1 MNRAGQIASFA
12 LWVALIGCASTKI
25 DISGATSKTS
35 LCQASAEHL
44 SALVLWGS
52 MWRADQKD
60 VPRREQAAQRGL
72 AAFFTA
78 FDCFSEVTIRRLPG
92 GRVAAVPTDQ
102 ELLSLAATTDPKPD
116 RVLLVVVRE
125 LGPIVQ
131 LLGSAALVEGGTD
144 VVLDLKVLNVRTDE
158 SLAAFRIH
166 WQNGGAFVIK
176 GVDTLPQ
183 DMSAALAAALGATT
197 ASR

>member
-1 MNRAGQIASFA
+1 MNRAGQIASVA
-12 LWVALIGCASTKI
+12 LCVALIGCASTKI
-25 DISGATSKTS
+25 DIAGTTPEGS

-44 SALVLWGS
+44 SALVLWAS

-78 FDCFSEVTIRRLPG
+78 FDCFTEVTIRRLPG
-92 GRVAAVPTDQ
+92 GRIAAVPTDQ
-102 ELLSLAATTDPKPD
+102 ELLSLAATADPKPD

-131 LLGSAALVEGGTD
+131 LLGSPALVEGGTD

-158 SLAAFRIH
+158 SLAAVRVH

>member
-1 MNRAGQIASFA
+1 MNRAGQIASVA
-12 LWVALIGCASTKI
+12 LCVALIGCASTRI

-52 MWRADQKD
+52 MWRSDQKD

-92 GRVAAVPTDQ
+92 NPIAAVPTDQ
-102 ELLSLAATTDPKPD
+102 ELLSLAATADPKPD
-116 RVLLVVVRE
+116 RVLLIVLRE

-131 LLGSAALVEGGTD
+131 LLGSPALVEGGTD
-144 VVLDLKVLNVRTDE
+144 VVLDLKVLNVRTHE
-158 SLAAFRIH
+158 SLASFRIH